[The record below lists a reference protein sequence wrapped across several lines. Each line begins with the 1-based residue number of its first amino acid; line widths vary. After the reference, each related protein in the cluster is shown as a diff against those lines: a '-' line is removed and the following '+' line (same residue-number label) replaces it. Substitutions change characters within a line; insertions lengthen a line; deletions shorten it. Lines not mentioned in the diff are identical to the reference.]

1 MYKLSLR
8 ILLIISLITLTGCAN
23 LTPGAEN
30 IEPNPFKIKVSAVAS
45 FGMKWGFKKSW
56 IVSST
61 EQVTVSAQAW
71 GRITQIDKKIGNKIN
86 IGQQVLAMEDTNWT
100 ISSAVRKAGVGLES
114 AQDNRAIQNLNFEKS
129 LFDNQIGLQ
138 RNKITSIATR
148 FDVDKQEEQIQKNL
162 NDNDLN
168 VTWSNLSLQLK
179 KLQNDLEKA
188 QLDYQTKLDSDVQ
201 TILNFFGSV
210 KLIWTDLNNLFADT
224 IQASDLLLGYTSAN
238 RNANDGFE
246 SMLGNKDFYSKAR
259 AEAALGTALSAYDNF
274 KMIVSDINADTINPL
289 LKSYQKGIESVNA
302 LLTSINTLLIM
313 TQPGGP
319 LPESLYNGYKAQF
332 DGYKSKASGIS
343 SSVNAQL
350 NGINTFFATYKQNQ
364 ESALKW
370 IESLKQQIELSTKGV
385 NDTQYNT
392 KLSSDRQLSNLE
404 STIKNQDLTDKSN
417 DYTADYLVQNAK
429 TTLDNLNN
437 AVANAQISYEEA
449 TFWLSKFT
457 VESPIWGTITDVLV
471 TKGQEVNPGTPLFTV
486 VNTNLRQIDLD
497 ITAGEKE
504 LIIPGQAVEINQWG
518 IIGKGIVESVSEVAD
533 RNFGYK
539 VVVIITEGSFDIGSS
554 VAIQFTWSLGEN
566 IVIPLNS
573 VSIVDNGRWVVQL
586 WKSWKI
592 IPTTVSLWSLAGQYI
607 IVTDGLSIDDM
618 IIISD
623 ISNFDS
629 EKMQAVAESN

>member
-100 ISSAVRKAGVGLES
+100 ISFAVRKAGVGLES

-168 VTWSNLSLQLK
+168 VTWSNLSLQKK

>member
-1 MYKLSLR
+1 
-8 ILLIISLITLTGCAN
+8 
-23 LTPGAEN
+23 
-30 IEPNPFKIKVSAVAS
+30 
-45 FGMKWGFKKSW
+45 
-56 IVSST
+56 
-61 EQVTVSAQAW
+61 
-71 GRITQIDKKIGNKIN
+71 
-86 IGQQVLAMEDTNWT
+86 MEDTNWT
-100 ISSAVRKAGVGLES
+100 ISFAVRKAGVGLES

>member
-100 ISSAVRKAGVGLES
+100 ISFAVRKAGVGLES

-289 LKSYQKGIESVNA
+289 LKS
-302 LLTSINTLLIM
+302 
-313 TQPGGP
+313 
-319 LPESLYNGYKAQF
+319 
-332 DGYKSKASGIS
+332 
-343 SSVNAQL
+343 
-350 NGINTFFATYKQNQ
+350 
-364 ESALKW
+364 
-370 IESLKQQIELSTKGV
+370 
-385 NDTQYNT
+385 
-392 KLSSDRQLSNLE
+392 
-404 STIKNQDLTDKSN
+404 
-417 DYTADYLVQNAK
+417 
-429 TTLDNLNN
+429 
-437 AVANAQISYEEA
+437 
-449 TFWLSKFT
+449 
-457 VESPIWGTITDVLV
+457 
-471 TKGQEVNPGTPLFTV
+471 
-486 VNTNLRQIDLD
+486 
-497 ITAGEKE
+497 
-504 LIIPGQAVEINQWG
+504 
-518 IIGKGIVESVSEVAD
+518 
-533 RNFGYK
+533 
-539 VVVIITEGSFDIGSS
+539 
-554 VAIQFTWSLGEN
+554 
-566 IVIPLNS
+566 
-573 VSIVDNGRWVVQL
+573 
-586 WKSWKI
+586 
-592 IPTTVSLWSLAGQYI
+592 
-607 IVTDGLSIDDM
+607 
-618 IIISD
+618 
-623 ISNFDS
+623 
-629 EKMQAVAESN
+629 

>member
-8 ILLIISLITLTGCAN
+8 ILLIITLITLTGCAN

-100 ISSAVRKAGVGLES
+100 ISFAVRKAGVGLES